1 MGSRSTSRER
11 GRRALAVSWRRSASP
26 SGWPDIAHFAPSPL
40 EPSSLASVVSIRKWL
55 SSTPPAAQQVLSLAG
70 SPARAIIL
78 RHRKIPRVADSVA
91 TAPPAPPAASAN
103 VARRLQVL
111 LPGESHPALK
121 H

>member
-1 MGSRSTSRER
+1 MGPRSTSRER
-11 GRRALAVSWRRSASP
+11 GGRALAVPWRRSASP

-91 TAPPAPPAASAN
+91 TAPSAPPSPAPPAAPLRGGLS
-103 VARRLQVL
+103 
-111 LPGESHPALK
+111 PA
-121 H
+121 